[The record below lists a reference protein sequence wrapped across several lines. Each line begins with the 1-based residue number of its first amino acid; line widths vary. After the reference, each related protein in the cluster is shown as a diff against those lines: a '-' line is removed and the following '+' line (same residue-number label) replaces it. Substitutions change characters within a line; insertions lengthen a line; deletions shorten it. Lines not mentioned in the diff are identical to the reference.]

1 MKIQRY
7 EARDHRLEVHD
18 FSVESEYEQ
27 TRPVALFTVL
37 VLRSGEK
44 YEGKVNIDMCTENS
58 VHLSLAPGG
67 WLTCR
72 MDEIAA
78 IEAKPSAAKPR
89 L

>member
-1 MKIQRY
+1 MLALALRDA
-7 EARDHRLEVHD
+7 ARN
-18 FSVESEYEQ
+18 Q
-27 TRPVALFTVL
+27 TKHNSTTVL
-37 VLRSGEK
+37 VMRSGEK
-44 YEGKVNIDMCTENS
+44 YEGKVNIDLCTENS

-78 IEAKPSAAKPR
+78 IEAKPSDAKPR